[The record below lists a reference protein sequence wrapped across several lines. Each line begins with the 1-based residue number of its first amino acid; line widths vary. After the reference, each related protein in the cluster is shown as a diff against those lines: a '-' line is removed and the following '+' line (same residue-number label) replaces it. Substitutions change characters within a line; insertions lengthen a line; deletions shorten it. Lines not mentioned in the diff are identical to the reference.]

1 MRARV
6 PELEWRVMDIRELEQ
21 HASTLGGPATW
32 DVIVDKGV
40 YFLLFLSYLQT
51 GTMDALMAENGS
63 VWNPSE
69 QVLQNVAAEV
79 QGVLQYVNSVI
90 ICQRTYAQLIETCH
104 GPVPLLHIR
113 STTFSK
119 AAYAARC
126 MDDRDS
132 RAW

>member
-1 MRARV
+1 
-6 PELEWRVMDIRELEQ
+6 
-21 HASTLGGPATW
+21 
-32 DVIVDKGV
+32 
-40 YFLLFLSYLQT
+40 
-51 GTMDALMAENGS
+51 MDALMAENGS

-69 QVLQNVAAEV
+69 QELQNVAAEV
-79 QGVLQYVNSVI
+79 QGVLQYAYSVI
-90 ICQRTYAQLIETCH
+90 VCQRTYAQLIETCH

-126 MDDRDS
+126 MDDRES

>member
-1 MRARV
+1 
-6 PELEWRVMDIRELEQ
+6 
-21 HASTLGGPATW
+21 
-32 DVIVDKGV
+32 
-40 YFLLFLSYLQT
+40 
-51 GTMDALMAENGS
+51 MAENGS

-79 QGVLQYVNSVI
+79 QGVLQYAYSVI
-90 ICQRTYAQLIETCH
+90 VCQRTYAQLIETCH

-113 STTFSK
+113 PTTFSK